1 MDGPLGFPT
10 LLSHALVAFTVEFDN
25 EAERRLP
32 HRTTDYGHAYG
43 HAGVSLHA
51 PWLVSMAMWF
61 NCMRWLEDDGLTVR
75 ELENRARTPTNLG
88 GMERW
93 GYVTVV
99 PGPTDRRAKPP
110 SSARLVRA
118 TSAGRMAQKIW
129 RPLVGVVEQ
138 RWRDRF
144 GGLEVDTL
152 EKGLRAIVRQLD
164 PGLPDC
170 MPILKYGLLSKGPDP
185 KLPPVTVDGEQEH
198 SLPALFAK
206 VLLALAMDFERESH
220 LSLAICANLLRVLNE
235 KGVNLR
241 DLPILTGVSRE
252 SISMAMGIV
261 RKARLVSVEKGS
273 SDEPWL
279 LVRLTSTGVTAQQV
293 YRQHF
298 RELEKTWKQRFG
310 QKVIEDVRKALEGI
324 VGDVSAKHSLLFQGI
339 EPAPGNWR
347 AMIRRPKVL
356 PDFPMVLHR
365 GGWPDGV

>member
-1 MDGPLGFPT
+1 
-10 LLSHALVAFTVEFDN
+10 
-25 EAERRLP
+25 
-32 HRTTDYGHAYG
+32 
-43 HAGVSLHA
+43 
-51 PWLVSMAMWF
+51 
-61 NCMRWLEDDGLTVR
+61 
-75 ELENRARTPTNLG
+75 
-88 GMERW
+88 
-93 GYVTVV
+93 
-99 PGPTDRRAKPP
+99 
-110 SSARLVRA
+110 
-118 TSAGRMAQKIW
+118 
-129 RPLVGVVEQ
+129 
-138 RWRDRF
+138 
-144 GGLEVDTL
+144 
-152 EKGLRAIVRQLD
+152 
-164 PGLPDC
+164 
-170 MPILKYGLLSKGPDP
+170 
-185 KLPPVTVDGEQEH
+185 
-198 SLPALFAK
+198 
-206 VLLALAMDFERESH
+206 
-220 LSLAICANLLRVLNE
+220 
-235 KGVNLR
+235 
-241 DLPILTGVSRE
+241 LPILTGVSRE